1 METNYY
7 HVTDP
12 LENFDLKVVVRESS
26 RAITG
31 DDLLQNAEVY
41 YEEFNISW
49 QEKLYGPSDIVK
61 SLAKNGPASESQV
74 CDMIRGS
81 LILLRPFI
89 LLCSLNRQLTCI
101 ILGIQFCS
109 ICRTL

>member
-7 HVTDP
+7 RVTDP

-31 DDLLQNAEVY
+31 EDILQNEEVY

-49 QEKLYGPSDIVK
+49 QEKIYGPADIVK
-61 SLAKNGPASESQV
+61 SLSKNGPASDSQV
-74 CDMIRGS
+74 GDMIGGS
-81 LILLRPFI
+81 LMLLE
-89 LLCSLNRQLTCI
+89 SY
-101 ILGIQFCS
+101 IQK
-109 ICRTL
+109 RD